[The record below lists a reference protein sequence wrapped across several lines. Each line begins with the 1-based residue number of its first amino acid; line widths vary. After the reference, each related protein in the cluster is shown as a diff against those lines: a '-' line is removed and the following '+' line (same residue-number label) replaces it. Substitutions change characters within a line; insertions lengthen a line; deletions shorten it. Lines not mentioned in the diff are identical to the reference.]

1 MITNLAK
8 FGLLFAIF
16 GCTSSYAFAEE
27 RILPVLGEPI
37 QPIPIDTS
45 LDPAKVA
52 LGETLFND
60 PRLSKNNRLSC
71 ASCHILEAGGDDNMT
86 VGTTLN
92 GVPHVINTPTV
103 FNARYNFRQHWNGAA
118 ESLPEQVDLV
128 LRNHMEA
135 GSNWNELLTKLSQD
149 PVLVSSFNNIYAEGL
164 NKENYLDALNT
175 FERSLI
181 TPNSRFDQYL
191 LGNTAAITEDEK
203 IGYQRFKEYGCI
215 SCHQGINI
223 GGNLFQKFGLF
234 YDYFAERGNI
244 TTADYGRINV
254 TNKESDLHVFKV
266 PGLRNVEVTAPYLHD
281 GQAETLEE
289 AVDIMGKTELGKA
302 ISEGNIE
309 LLVMFLKTL
318 TGEYKGQSL
327 AAKNNAIVEADHSSD
342 SSETAGTADD
352 ESSLASS
359 GGNES

>member
-1 MITNLAK
+1 MITNLSK
-8 FGLLFAIF
+8 FGLLFAIL

-52 LGETLFND
+52 LGEALFND
-60 PRLSKNNRLSC
+60 PRLSKNNSLSC
-71 ASCHILEAGGDDNMT
+71 ASCHILDAGGDDNMT
-86 VGTTLN
+86 VGTTMN

-164 NKENYLDALNT
+164 NKDNYLDALNT

-203 IGYQRFKEYGCI
+203 VGYQRFKEYGCI

-254 TNKESDLHVFKV
+254 TNKETDLHVFKV
-266 PGLRNVEVTAPYLHD
+266 PSLRNVEVTAPYLHD
-281 GQAETLEE
+281 GQVETLEE
-289 AVDIMGKTELGKA
+289 AVDIMGKTQLGKT
-302 ISEGNIE
+302 ISEGDIE
-309 LLVMFLKTL
+309 LLVTFLKTL

-327 AAKNNAIVEADHSSD
+327 AAKSNAMVEADHSTN
-342 SSETAGTADD
+342 SSETPGTADD
-352 ESSLASS
+352 ESSLTSS